1 MPKSPTVPH
10 MLIALALLA
19 GPPLTAFGRWGQK
32 PKAGQETSCEGAL
45 EIVPRKSM
53 SFSRKRRPGAAATTA
68 PAARPAAKPGRKPA
82 GGDRP

>member
-1 MPKSPTVPH
+1 MPKSPTVLR
-10 MLIALALLA
+10 MLTVLALLA
-19 GPPLTAFGRWGQK
+19 APLPTAFGEGSQK
-32 PKAGQETSCEGAL
+32 PQTGQETACEGAL

-53 SFSRKRRPGAAATTA
+53 SFSRKRRPGAAASTA